1 MNRLQ
6 PKRVAQFL
14 FGIAVSVVFL
24 WLVARNVD
32 GEQLIASLGQARPG
46 WIALAI
52 GIFLLGYACRI
63 ARWRSM
69 LLSDNPGLSWNA
81 CVTPFMGS
89 IAANNLLPFR
99 AGDVLRVYGL
109 SGHLGIPSSGLL
121 ASVLVERLLDIL
133 SLLVILGICL
143 LAFDFSGLMGGAVF
157 QSGRVA
163 VLLAALT
170 VLFLLL
176 FPALVELPVRVL
188 VRLVGKLWRGSSKKL
203 EGFVDH
209 LFTTLR
215 HHAKGP
221 KMAVLIGWSA
231 LAWGLEWAV
240 FYASALAIPG
250 LVEPV
255 GGILAMPV
263 ATLATLLPSSPGY
276 VGTFDFFA
284 AQAAQSAGNP
294 AAAATAFALL
304 VHLIIWLPA
313 TLIGGY
319 GIALWFLRGRPAITS
334 ERDRIG

>member
-1 MNRLQ
+1 MSRLQ
-6 PKRVAQFL
+6 SRRVMQFL
-14 FGIAVSVVFL
+14 FGIAVTAVFV

-32 GEQLIASLGQARPG
+32 GTQLMAALGQVRPG
-46 WIALAI
+46 WTVLAV

-63 ARWRSM
+63 ARWRRM
-69 LLSDNPGLSWNA
+69 LLSDNPVVSWKA

-99 AGDVLRVYGL
+99 VGDLLRVYGL
-109 SGHLGIPSSGLL
+109 SGHLGVPSSGLL
-121 ASVLVERLLDIL
+121 ASVLVERLLDLL

-143 LAFDFSGLMGGAVF
+143 LAFDFSGFAGGPAF
-157 QSGRVA
+157 QSARLA
-163 VLLAALT
+163 VLAAALT
-170 VLFLLL
+170 VGMLLI
-176 FPALVELPVRVL
+176 FPSSIEFPVRAMA
-188 VRLVGKLWRGSSKKL
+188 RLAGKVWRGSSARIENFL
-203 EGFVDH
+203 DH
-209 LFTTLR
+209 LFATLR
-215 HHAKGP
+215 HHSQGSR
-221 KMAVLIGWSA
+221 MTVLLGWSA

-240 FYASALAIPG
+240 FYASAQAIPG

-284 AQAAQSAGNP
+284 AQAAQSLGNP

-334 ERDRIG
+334 ERDGIG